1 MIVSFLSRVG
11 VGEVSSWQ
19 QLYTAVTT
27 PLELSSVDRFGAA
40 DTRRPGRPRNRPSG
54 PRRLPRRPRRT
65 ASGVFPVDFQWER
78 RAVAPAALGQETAL
92 AVILVQ

>member
-27 PLELSSVDRFGAA
+27 PLELSSVDRFGVA
-40 DTRRPGRPRNRPSG
+40 DPRRRCRPRDRPSG
-54 PRRLPRRPRRT
+54 PRRLSRRPRRT
-65 ASGVFPVDFQWER
+65 ASGVFSVDFQRER
-78 RAVAPAALGQETAL
+78 RAAAPAALGQEEAL